1 MSDPAVPSDGAG
13 FAAQD
18 ARESAVPPEA
28 TEPAAERPAGEQGQ
42 DLPVADQAPGASAQ
56 VTEGPV
62 QLRAE
67 ELPSGKAI
75 VARYG
80 VLRSLGLFQP
90 DLEESL
96 RTGTKVVVRSERGLE
111 LADVVTNL
119 GDATGVGS
127 ITREQLTGHLRCAGE
142 EYPFYRNGRLLR
154 LANAQDLIDQRHL
167 AGSAHEE
174 AQYCR
179 KEIREL
185 KLDMKLVTVEHLLG
199 GERII
204 FYFSSENRVDFREL
218 VRRLASQF
226 RTRIEM
232 RQVGARDEAKLVGDF
247 ERCGR
252 PCCCQSFLKDL
263 RPVSMR
269 MAKMQKATLDPSK
282 ISGRCGRLMCC
293 LRYEDAG
300 YEELRAKLPRR
311 NTFVRTSA
319 GVVGKVTDTQVLT
332 QLVRLLLA
340 DGSQAVVG
348 NEEIAEHNVPP
359 PPPETLRAPAAAM
372 RPMAWP
378 SRTAATRAEEGPFGQ
393 ADMAELLGGT
403 ESDQAAPALPEPT
416 DASSLGQVLASAEAS
431 KGPAS
436 RGDSQETPEGQS
448 GSRRR
453 RRHHRKPPRGPQDGQ
468 PSQPQP
474 RQAPSQPQLTAPTPS
489 PGPPQQAPGSGERRR
504 RRRRR
509 RRH

>member
-1 MSDPAVPSDGAG
+1 MSEPTWPSDRAGPDAQGAPEPT
-13 FAAQD
+13 ADQPAQD
-18 ARESAVPPEA
+18 QEPHAPPERA
-28 TEPAAERPAGEQGQ
+28 PEGQAPSQEQE
-42 DLPVADQAPGASAQ
+42 LPVS
-56 VTEGPV
+56 
-62 QLRAE
+62 
-67 ELPSGKAI
+67 KAV

-80 VLRSLGLFQP
+80 VLRSLGLFRH

-96 RTGTKVVVRSERGLE
+96 RVGTKVVVRSERGLE
-111 LADVVTNL
+111 LAEVVASISETPGL
-119 GDATGVGS
+119 GS
-127 ITREQLTGHLRCAGE
+127 ITREQLTEHLRCGGS

-167 AGSAHEE
+167 ASSAREE

-232 RQVGARDEAKLVGDF
+232 RQVGARDEARLVGDF

-252 PCCCQSFLKDL
+252 PCCCLSFLKDL
-263 RPVSMR
+263 KPVSMR

-311 NTFVRTSA
+311 NSYVQTRA
-319 GVVGKVTDTQVLT
+319 GVVGKVLDVQVLT
-332 QLVRLLLA
+332 QLVRLLLP
-340 DGSQAVVG
+340 DGSQAVLG
-348 NEEIAEHNVPP
+348 NEEIAEQNVSPP
-359 PPPETLRAPAAAM
+359 PLGIALESPQPPVAARAQPAWR
-372 RPMAWP
+372 RPQEVPAVEEP
-378 SRTAATRAEEGPFGQ
+378 AEATEALEPQEAVP
-393 ADMAELLGGT
+393 AELTASESAAQGVKPT
-403 ESDQAAPALPEPT
+403 EAGESQVPQAGAEGA
-416 DASSLGQVLASAEAS
+416 AQV
-431 KGPAS
+431 
-436 RGDSQETPEGQS
+436 RS
-448 GSRRR
+448 GSKRRR
-453 RRHHRKPPRGPQDGQ
+453 RRHRRRPPRGPQDARPAPAQPPATVGQGQQ
-468 PSQPQP
+468 PSQ
-474 RQAPSQPQLTAPTPS
+474 APS
-489 PGPPQQAPGSGERRR
+489 GSRRKRRR
-504 RRRRR
+504 RRRRK
-509 RRH
+509 H